1 MYGGWEM
8 SENTIGRRTFIK
20 GAGFA
25 TLATGAAA
33 LVSAPFGEAQEAVP
47 NTSGTEHPKLKAP
60 PLATDCHQHIYDPA
74 RFPPSQPGS
83 EPHSTVADY
92 RLFQKRLGLTR
103 NVIATPRP
111 YQTDNSVTLD
121 AIAQFAPNARGAA
134 TVDPA
139 ITDAELEVLNKGGI
153 RCVRFG
159 LGANAAATVT
169 MLQPLAKR
177 VNELGWHV
185 DFGANGDQLA
195 ALQDLLMDFPA
206 VLVFDHMGRIGEPM
220 GVNHPGFAVMLRLL
234 DKGRTYVKLS
244 MAAGDSKDGPPTY
257 ADVSKVAQAYVKA
270 APERMI
276 WGSNW
281 PHPGEANKPDD
292 AVVFDL
298 LSQWAPDVATRHRIL
313 VDNPEVLYGFAKS

>member
-1 MYGGWEM
+1 MIM
-8 SENTIGRRTFIK
+8 SENTMGRRTFLK
-20 GAGFA
+20 GAGIA
-25 TLATGAAA
+25 TLATVGGAAG
-33 LVSAPFGEAQEAVP
+33 LVSAPSRTAQEAVP
-47 NTSGTEHPKLKAP
+47 NTSGIELPKLKAP
-60 PLATDCHQHIYDPA
+60 PLACDCHQHIYDPA
-74 RFPPSQPGS
+74 RFPPSLPGS
-83 EPHSTVADY
+83 EPHATVADY

-103 NVIATPRP
+103 NIIATPRP

-153 RCVRFG
+153 RCARFG
-159 LGANAAATVT
+159 LGANAAATLT
-169 MLQPLAKR
+169 TLQPLAKR
-177 VNELGWHV
+177 VSELGWHV
-185 DFGANGDQLA
+185 DLGANGDQLA
-195 ALQDLLMDFPA
+195 ALQDQLMNFPG

-220 GVNHPGFAVMLRLL
+220 GVNHPGFAVMLKLL

-244 MAAGDSKDGPPTY
+244 MAAGDSKDGPPSY

-270 APERMI
+270 APQRMI

-298 LSQWAPDVATRHRIL
+298 LSQWAPDEATRHRIL
-313 VDNPEVLYGFAKS
+313 VDNPAVLYGFAKS